1 MHPCVRGVGKLVYY
15 SHMRSSVVEQ
25 IKERVDIVALVGE
38 YVKLTKAGKNFRG
51 LSPFNK
57 EKTPSFFVSPERGM
71 YYCFSSNKGGDIFTF
86 IQEME
91 GVDFRGAL
99 KILAE
104 RAGVTLVPERKEA
117 RDARERLH
125 QIMEDAAVWYEA
137 QLAAAPEAQAYLAA
151 RGVRE
156 ETCRTWRLGFAPVA
170 WHALLGALK
179 EKGYREEELEKAG
192 LVKKSERGTYYDR
205 FRSRILFPLCDS
217 AGRVV
222 AFSGRAVGQEGGAE
236 VAKYLNSPET
246 PLYDKSSLLY
256 GYDKA
261 KSAIRRFNFALV
273 VEGQMD
279 LVMSHQAGFS
289 NTVAVSG
296 TACTPQHLSLLRRL
310 TSNVVVAFDADAAG
324 MRSLGRVARM
334 ALAEGMEVKTVILPE
349 GSDPADCVQESP
361 GAWRA
366 AVRNSIHVVER
377 YLTLLRT
384 TTRDTR
390 AYVRAVRAEVFPLV
404 AAMPHAVDR
413 ALWARRI
420 ARALSVPEDT
430 VREEI
435 TAVADAPR
443 REGAPIRQGA
453 ASGAVPV
460 RDRYQHLHHLAVAV
474 RWYLED
480 APEMRDSEEKSF
492 IALRERA
499 RRLITDEEA
508 APLAPER
515 TRLLFEL
522 EEQHLKEEDTRTSA
536 VGAILDEWERVKIR
550 RELEELNVRHAAA
563 EAAEQ
568 EQEAEALLRKIHEIS
583 RRMHEL
589 DA

>member
-1 MHPCVRGVGKLVYY
+1 
-15 SHMRSSVVEQ
+15 MRSSVVEQ

-104 RAGVTLVPERKEA
+104 RAGIALVPERKEA
-117 RDARERLH
+117 RDARERLY
-125 QIMEDAAVWYEA
+125 QIMEDAASWYTA
-137 QLAAAPEAQAYLAA
+137 QLSASPEAQAYLAA

-156 ETCRTWRLGFAPVA
+156 ETRRTWRLGFAPAA
-170 WHALLGALK
+170 WRALLEALK
-179 EKGYREEELEKAG
+179 QKGYREDELEKAG

-256 GYDKA
+256 GYDRA
-261 KSAIRRFNFALV
+261 KGAIRRFNFALV

-279 LVMSHQAGFS
+279 LVMSHQAGFP

-296 TACTPQHLSLLRRL
+296 TAFTPQHLSLLRRL
-310 TSNVVVAFDADAAG
+310 TANLVVAFDADAAG

-334 ALAEGMEVKTVILPE
+334 ALAEGMEVKTVVLPE
-349 GSDPADCVQESP
+349 GSDPADCVRESP
-361 GAWRA
+361 EAWRT
-366 AVRNSIHVVER
+366 AVKSSIPVVEH
-377 YLTLLRT
+377 YLALLRAA
-384 TTRDTR
+384 TRDER

-413 ALWARRI
+413 ALWAGHI

-435 TAVADAPR
+435 AVAAQETPRAAAPPR
-443 REGAPIRQGA
+443 TAPGATTDIAAPAEG
-453 ASGAVPV
+453 
-460 RDRYQHLHHLAVAV
+460 RYQHLQRMAVAV
-474 RWYLED
+474 RWYTED
-480 APEMRDSEEKSF
+480 IAEKASADAADASLA
-492 IALRERA
+492 ALHQRA
-499 RRLITDEEA
+499 EALVTDEEM
-508 APLAPER
+508 APLTPAR

-522 EEQHLKEEDTRTSA
+522 EDKYLKEEGHHARIAALHA
-536 VGAILDEWERVKIR
+536 VLDEWERAKAQR
-550 RELEELNVRHAAA
+550 RLKELHACHAAA
-563 EAAEQ
+563 EAAGRE
-568 EQEAEALLRKIHEIS
+568 EEAEALLREIQEIS
-583 RRMHEL
+583 LRLHEG
-589 DA
+589 DTA